1 MSFLAPFF
9 LGLVA
14 LAGVPL
20 LVHLLRRRITRRVEF
35 PALRFLQQTQREH
48 SREHTVRNRWLLLL
62 RLLAVLALVAA
73 VARPMARVGGAGHPP
88 LALAIVLDQ
97 SMSTGAVV
105 NGRTVFSTLQERATD
120 LIRELTPADR
130 AWLVTSGG
138 RVVAGDAA
146 ALTLAVNETTVAE
159 GRGDLPG
166 ALQRALTLVGAG
178 APREP
183 VVLLLTDGQRSS
195 AGALTDS
202 LIEAGGVPVV
212 VHAPDVALPPNRA
225 VHQVT
230 VDPPR
235 WVPNGRVSATISAPD
250 SAAWR
255 VLIGDRTI
263 ARGTSSPA
271 SFNTPITIDAAA
283 QATETGWL
291 AGRVELDADDFPGD
305 NARAFA
311 VLASAPPAVTVSP
324 SAGPFVAAAVDA
336 LVADGRL
343 RRATTKASG
352 NVAVISAS
360 DAHDGP
366 ALRIAPDD
374 PLGLVAANRALELAG
389 IPWRFGAALRDTV
402 QLSNAAD
409 LNASDFALAGAR
421 VSLRYRLS
429 RAAKAATAATAATAD
444 TGQVIAVA
452 GGAPWMVAGPDYV
465 LIASPL
471 TLAATAAPVQAAF
484 VPWLR
489 DVLGQTLGDGGVL
502 IYAAPDDT
510 IALPPGVDALE
521 LPDGTLQPVI
531 GNRLTVPGR
540 SGVYLV
546 RRGARQIGA
555 LVVNPQIE
563 ESEVDAWGAGVWQ
576 ERVTGTTVQVIN
588 NPGAVNSAVFRRVG
602 GRPITWPLVLIAVV
616 ALAIEA
622 LVARGLWGPRSA
634 PVRA

>member
-48 SREHTVRNRWLLLL
+48 SRERTMRNRWLLLL

-73 VARPMARVGGAGHPP
+73 VARPIARIGGAGHPP
-88 LALAIVLDQ
+88 IAVAIVLDQ

-105 NGRTVFSTLQERATD
+105 DGQTVFSRLQQRAGD
-120 LIRELTPADR
+120 LIGELTPDDR

-138 RVVAGDAA
+138 QVVTGDAA
-146 ALTLAVNETTVAE
+146 ALSLAVNEATVAE
-159 GRGDLPG
+159 GRGDLTG
-166 ALQRALTLVGAG
+166 ALKRAFTLVAAG

-183 VVLLLTDGQRSS
+183 VVLLLTDGQRTA
-195 AGALTDS
+195 AGGATDS
-202 LIEAGGVPVV
+202 LIDASGIPVV
-212 VHAPDVALPPNRA
+212 VHAPDLALPPNRT
-225 VHQVT
+225 VHSVT
-230 VDPPR
+230 LSPAR
-235 WVPNGRVSATISAPD
+235 WVPNGRVSATLSAPD
-250 SAAWR
+250 SSNWR
-255 VLIGDRTI
+255 VLIGDRTV
-263 ARGTSSPA
+263 ARGTAAAA
-271 SFNTPITIDAAA
+271 SFTTPVTVDAGA

-291 AGRVELDADDFPGD
+291 TGRVELDADDFPGD
-305 NARAFA
+305 NARFFA
-311 VLASAPPAVTVSP
+311 VLASAPPAVRVAP

-343 RRATTKASG
+343 RRDGTSASG
-352 NVAVISAS
+352 ASATSAVAVISAT
-360 DAHDGP
+360 DIYDGP
-366 ALRIAPDD
+366 ALRIAPEN

-389 IPWRFGAALRDTV
+389 IPWRFGAAMRDTV
-402 QLSNAAD
+402 QISNAAG
-409 LNASDFALAGAR
+409 LNASEFTLNGAR

-429 RAAKAATAATAATAD
+429 RVSSPAVAD
-444 TGQVIAVA
+444 TGQVLAVA
-452 GGAPWMVAGPDYV
+452 GGAPWMVAGTSYV
-465 LIASPL
+465 IVASPL
-471 TLAATAAPVQAAF
+471 TLSATAAPVQAGF
-484 VPWLR
+484 VPWIR
-489 DVLGQTLGDGGVL
+489 DVLGQSLGDGGAV
-502 IYAAPDDT
+502 INAAPDDT
-510 IALPPGVDALE
+510 IPLPPGADGLE

-531 GNRLTVPGR
+531 GNRITVPGR

-555 LVVNPQIE
+555 LVVNPEIE

-576 ERVTGTTVQVIN
+576 QRVAGTTVQVIDS
-588 NPGAVNSAVFRRVG
+588 PGSVNSAVFRRSG
-602 GRPITWPLVLIAVV
+602 GRPITWPLILVAVI

-622 LVARGLWGPRSA
+622 LVARGMWSPRAA

>member
-48 SREHTVRNRWLLLL
+48 SRERTVRNRWLLLL

-73 VARPMARVGGAGHPP
+73 VARPIARIGGAGHPP
-88 LALAIVLDQ
+88 IAVAIVLDQ

-105 NGRTVFSTLQERATD
+105 EGRTIFSSLQAQATTL
-120 LIRELTPADR
+120 ISELTPDDR

-138 RVVAGDAA
+138 RVVTGDVA
-146 ALTLAVNETTVAE
+146 ALSLAVNETPVAE
-159 GRGDLPG
+159 GRGDLTG
-166 ALQRALTLVGAG
+166 ALKRALTLVAAG

-183 VVLLLTDGQRSS
+183 VVLLLTDGQRTASGS
-195 AGALTDS
+195 ATDS
-202 LIEAGGVPVV
+202 LIEASGVPVLI
-212 VHAPDVALPPNRA
+212 HAPAVVLPPNRT
-225 VHQVT
+225 VHSVT

-250 SAAWR
+250 SSAWR
-255 VLIGDRTI
+255 VLVGERTI
-263 ARGTSSPA
+263 ARGTSNAAPFA
-271 SFNTPITIDAAA
+271 TPVTIDAAA

-291 AGRVELDADDFPGD
+291 VGRVEVDADDFPGD
-305 NARAFA
+305 NARFFA
-311 VLASAPPAVTVSP
+311 VLASAPPAVRVAP

-343 RRATTKASG
+343 RRAIGSTSG
-352 NVAVISAS
+352 TVAVISAIDS
-360 DAHDGP
+360 YDGA
-366 ALRIAPDD
+366 ALRIAPEN

-402 QLSNAAD
+402 QLSNAVGIDAAD
-409 LNASDFALAGAR
+409 FTLVGAR

-429 RAAKAATAATAATAD
+429 RVNPAAGAD
-444 TGQVIAVA
+444 TGQVLAVA
-452 GGAPWMVAGPDYV
+452 GGAPWMVAGRNYV
-465 LIASPL
+465 LVASPL
-471 TLAATAAPVQAAF
+471 TLAATAAPVQAGF
-484 VPWLR
+484 VPWIR
-489 DVLGQTLGDGGVL
+489 DVLAQSLGDGGA
-502 IYAAPDDT
+502 IINAAPDDT
-510 IALPPGVDALE
+510 ITLPAGVDGLE
-521 LPDGTLQPVI
+521 MPDGTVQPVI
-531 GNRLTVPGR
+531 GNRITVPGR

-555 LVVNPQIE
+555 LVVNPEIA

-576 ERVTGTTVQVIN
+576 QRITGTTVQVVD
-588 NPGAVNSAVFRRVG
+588 NPGSVNAAVFRRSG
-602 GRPITWPLVLIAVV
+602 GRPITWPLILIAVI

-622 LVARGLWGPRSA
+622 LVARGMWGPRAA